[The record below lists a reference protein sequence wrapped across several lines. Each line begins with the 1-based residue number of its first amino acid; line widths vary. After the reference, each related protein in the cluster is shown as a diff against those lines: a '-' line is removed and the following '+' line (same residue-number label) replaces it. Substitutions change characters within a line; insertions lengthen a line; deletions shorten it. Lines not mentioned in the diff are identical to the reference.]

1 MVVVRSMEVTQK
13 KSTATFKQL
22 DGALRTH
29 DTSTGQRVTLSHK
42 CSELDKQIPTLL
54 GVSKAI
60 LDHVLFCHQED
71 SSWPLAEASVL
82 KKRFD
87 EIFDS
92 TRYSKAIA
100 IFKQTEKD
108 MNAKV
113 KDLFAELSGL
123 KSHQHAA
130 QGFRK
135 DLAEAT
141 ESLEELDD
149 EKKRIDQDM
158 QQMDEEINKL
168 RDIEIHVSAVEAELD
183 AAQQEKLNQMALV
196 QRLRAMLDENLTQQH
211 SLRELEK
218 MMREYDEK
226 VSNQHEEYENLKA
239 RDEEFDQAIAKL
251 QRKNMELTQEKARL
265 DADRE
270 GYEKNCRDRYQLMES
285 IAQTYSVDL
294 TQGGAA
300 TVNLSMDASF
310 AGSQSV
316 AALSQGSILQITE
329 GDMNA
334 IMQLLEQKE
343 EELKKILA
351 ETTDRHQA
359 NEDKLLKE
367 LAELNANR
375 SSVDAG
381 TYVGRL

>member
-1 MVVVRSMEVTQK
+1 MEVTQK

-329 GDMNA
+329 DDMNA

>member
-329 GDMNA
+329 DDMNA

>member
-329 GDMNA
+329 DDMNA

-381 TYVGRL
+381 TYVRRL

>member
-1 MVVVRSMEVTQK
+1 MEVTQK

-329 GDMNA
+329 DDMNA

-381 TYVGRL
+381 TYVRRL